1 MRRSGEG
8 GAHVEQE
15 GHGGVGVEVAFVALV
30 EQDGGGAGEFLVA
43 LEPLEED
50 AGGDD
55 LDDGAGGDR
64 AVAAYGV
71 ADAAAGLLAEQ
82 PGHAAG
88 GGLRGHAA
96 RFGDHDGPG
105 RPVVEEPGEGERD
118 EGGLAGAGGCGQDG
132 AAVGVEGVV
141 EGGQGGAH
149 REGGECVL
157 AQDRGAAG
165 HRATQTK
172 IAVPGMT
179 RPRSGD
185 QPPHSAVFQ
194 AGHSGSTR
202 STRRNPAALSSRTR
216 SPRVRW
222 CST

>member
-1 MRRSGEG
+1 M
-8 GAHVEQE
+8 
-15 GHGGVGVEVAFVALV
+15 ALV
-30 EQDGGGAGEFLVA
+30 EEDGGGAGEFLVA

-50 AGGDD
+50 TGGDD
-55 LDDGAGGDR
+55 LDDGAGRDL
-64 AVAAYGV
+64 AVTADGV
-71 ADAAAGLLAEQ
+71 ADEAARFLAEQ

-88 GGLRGHAA
+88 GGLGGHAA
-96 RFGDHDGPG
+96 RFRDHDGPG
-105 RPVVEEPGEGERD
+105 GPVVEQPGEGERD
-118 EGGLAGAGGCGQDG
+118 ESGLAGAGRGGEDG
-132 AAVGVEGVV
+132 APVAVERAV

-149 REGGECVL
+149 REGGEGVL
-157 AQDRGAAG
+157 PRSRGAG
-165 HRATQTK
+165 SHGATQTK

-179 RPRSGD
+179 RPRCGD

-202 STRRNPAALSSRTR
+202 STRRKPAALSSRTR